1 MNCSDI
7 QERLSAHLD
16 HALEA
21 GERRAVETHVHSC
34 AACDERLAAIRKTQS
49 LVMALGRQ
57 PAPKDLALRIK
68 VAVSQRREMTL
79 RRRLQGAVVRF
90 ENAMNAFMLP
100 ATAGLVTAIV
110 FFGLFVGFFVQPPS
124 VSAANDIPT
133 QLYTPP
139 RLQYASLY
147 GNNAVELGEPLV
159 IEAYVNSQ
167 GRVEDYR
174 IISGS
179 DTSDVRKQLDRALLF
194 AVFEPATAFG
204 APASGRVV
212 ISFTNVDVKG

>member
-21 GERRAVETHVHSC
+21 GERRVVETHVRSC
-34 AACDERLAAIRKTQS
+34 AACDERLAAIRKTQA

-57 PAPKDLALRIK
+57 PAPADLALRIK

-79 RRRLQGAVVRF
+79 QRRLQGLTVRF

-110 FFGLFVGFFVQPPS
+110 FFGLFVGFFVQ
-124 VSAANDIPT
+124 
-133 QLYTPP
+133 
-139 RLQYASLY
+139 
-147 GNNAVELGEPLV
+147 
-159 IEAYVNSQ
+159 
-167 GRVEDYR
+167 
-174 IISGS
+174 
-179 DTSDVRKQLDRALLF
+179 
-194 AVFEPATAFG
+194 
-204 APASGRVV
+204 
-212 ISFTNVDVKG
+212 

>member
-1 MNCSDI
+1 M
-7 QERLSAHLD
+7 
-16 HALEA
+16 
-21 GERRAVETHVHSC
+21 
-34 AACDERLAAIRKTQS
+34 RKTQS

-57 PAPKDLALRIK
+57 PAPADLALRIK

-79 RRRLQGAVVRF
+79 QRRLQGMSVRF

-147 GNNAVELGEPLV
+147 GNDGVELAEPLV
-159 IEAYVNSQ
+159 IEAYVNAQ

-179 DTSDVRKQLDRALLF
+179 DTSEVRKQLDRALLF

-204 APASGRVV
+204 APASGRVE
-212 ISFTNVDVKG
+212 ISVTHVDMKGKLTLRVRFALS